1 MRCLARS
8 SLILSALFP
17 IGALLCPPS
26 AFAALGGN
34 VESITNPSSQAVV
47 RAQVRTIPSNGYSV
61 HESITEAGVT
71 VREYASPQGIVFA
84 VTWSGPSIPDLQQFL
99 GGYFPQF
106 RDAMSE
112 RRQRGVRGP
121 VILQQNDLVVESRGH
136 MREFSGRAY
145 APTLLP
151 PQVSIEEIQ

>member
-1 MRCLARS
+1 MRGFSHSLLLA
-8 SLILSALFP
+8 LIAIS
-17 IGALLCPPS
+17 PS

-34 VESITNPSSQAVV
+34 VESVTNSNNQAVV
-47 RAQVRTIPSNGYSV
+47 RAQVRTIPSNGYTV
-61 HESITEAGVT
+61 HESVTEAGVT
-71 VREYASPQGIVFA
+71 VREYASQQGVVFA
-84 VTWSGPSIPDLQQFL
+84 VTWSGPSMPDLQQFL

-106 RDAMSE
+106 HAAMAE

-121 VILQQNDLVVESRGH
+121 VMLQQNDLVVESRGH

-145 APTLLP
+145 APNLLP